1 MAEAALLAQV
11 VTVGQLE
18 DGIDHVG
25 WSADGRDGPHL
36 ILMRDFSTNDGICLV
51 TNGGTYY
58 GGVEAAAVGP
68 GECRLRLTQEAADA
82 LGFPTNTLIRYEPG
96 LVNESDLRSALGR
109 LLGSAVDIG

>member
-18 DGIDHVG
+18 VGIDHVG

-36 ILMRDFSTNDGICLV
+36 ILVRDSTNDGICLV
-51 TNGGTYY
+51 TNGETYN

-68 GECRLRLTQEAADA
+68 GGCRLRLTQEAADA
-82 LGFPTNTLIRYEPG
+82 LGLPTNTLIRYEPG